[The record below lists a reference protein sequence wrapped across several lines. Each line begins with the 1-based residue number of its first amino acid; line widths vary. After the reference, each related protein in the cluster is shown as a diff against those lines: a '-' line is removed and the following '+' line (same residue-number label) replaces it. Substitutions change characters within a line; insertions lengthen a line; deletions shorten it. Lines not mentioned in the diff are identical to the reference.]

1 MKWFPWRIGGVTEIR
16 MRFADGIEIR
26 AVLVPKPTETVRKLV
41 EVLPFTSTVHR
52 WGDEIYFDAPFH
64 ACLESNAR
72 ADMDVGDVAFWPDGD
87 AIAVFFGRTPASV
100 DERPRA
106 YSPCNILGR
115 VFEDV
120 SVLRRIKDGVK
131 VEVLA

>member
-1 MKWFPWRIGGVTEIR
+1 VTEIR

-26 AVLVPKPTETVRKLV
+26 AVLVLKPTETVRKL
-41 EVLPFTSTVHR
+41 EGVLPFTSTVHR
-52 WGDEIYFDAPFH
+52 WGDEIYFEAPFH
-64 ACLESNAR
+64 AGLESNAR

-87 AIAVFFGRTPASV
+87 AIAVFFGRTPASA

-106 YSPCNILGR
+106 YSPCNIVGR
-115 VFEDV
+115 VLEDV
-120 SVLRRIKDGVK
+120 AVLRRIKEGAK

>member
-1 MKWFPWRIGGVTEIR
+1 MTEIR
-16 MRFADGIEIR
+16 MRFADEIEIR
-26 AVLVPKPTETVRKLV
+26 AALALKPTEIVRMLE

-64 ACLESNAR
+64 AGLESNAT

-87 AIAVFFGRTPASV
+87 AIAVFFGRTPASA

-106 YSPCNILGR
+106 YSPCNVVGR
-115 VFEDV
+115 VLEDV
-120 SVLRRIKDGVK
+120 SALRRIKEGAK